1 MRDYC
6 SPLEAN
12 TGNNSRRV
20 GSNWGEI
27 NSTTVI
33 GDKLA
38 EECTAQSN
46 AVTLQT
52 YVSARKE
59 MGFSSCYLSAEIFME

>member
-1 MRDYC
+1 M
-6 SPLEAN
+6 
-12 TGNNSRRV
+12 